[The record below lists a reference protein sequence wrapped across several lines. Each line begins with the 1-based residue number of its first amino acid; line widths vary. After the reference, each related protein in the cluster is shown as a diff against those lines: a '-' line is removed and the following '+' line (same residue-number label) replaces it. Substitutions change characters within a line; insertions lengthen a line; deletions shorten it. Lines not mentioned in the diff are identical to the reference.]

1 MVYYKENK
9 LVFGWKSKYC
19 FNKLEGTIFNTRRR
33 DGVRKE
39 EREGES
45 GGSVEREE
53 VFNQIEGRNHHLLYS
68 KHMSE

>member
-19 FNKLEGTIFNTRRR
+19 FNKLEGTIFITQRR

-45 GGSVEREE
+45 GGSVQRQE
-53 VFNQIEGRNHHLLYS
+53 VFNQIEGRNHLLYS